1 MKDEKK
7 EYVKW
12 SDTYSMGI
20 KIIDEQHKGLLD
32 FVNDLFN
39 HSTGNEKEERA
50 YFKKVIDQAV
60 QYIKEHFATEEKMML
75 ATKFPGYA
83 EHKKVHDEFTLTVV
97 QSVKDFESG
106 KRLVLVK
113 FAYFLKDWVL
123 THIAIMDAQYAAYFK
138 KIATRKADGKLSI
151 TKDDIEV
158 KEA

>member
-1 MKDEKK
+1 MKSEN

-20 KIIDEQHKGLLD
+20 KIVDDQHKGLLE

-60 QYIKEHFATEEKMML
+60 QYIKVHFETEEKLMI

-83 EHKKVHDEFTLTVV
+83 EHKKAHARFTLAVV
-97 QSVKDFESG
+97 DSANDFESG
-106 KRLVLVK
+106 KKRVLAK
-113 FAYFLKDWVL
+113 FATFLKDWIL
-123 THIAIMDAQYAAYFK
+123 THIAIMDVQYAAYIK
-138 KIATRKADGKLSI
+138 SIAASKTDSAANM
-151 TKDDIEV
+151 EV
-158 KEA
+158 H